1 MDNSNIKVNRP
12 LSPILVGGGGTGT
25 VSSRTLQENPYSLDI
40 DGNYDV
46 YCLDTNATKTI
57 NLYNIDGTNTGGVK
71 VFQPDENYS
80 TLFFGTGSVPDVP
93 INTGDFI
100 YTVLGMV
107 SSDSYVF
114 YNKDYVYYSLSIDDC
129 TIFTV
134 TNKNTNTK
142 AMYVVVYVA
151 ASMKAGKEYFL
162 DFCKNNNLT
171 ILSSDESG
179 VYEYTLSSLM
189 NITNNPVSYSYLLN
203 QQEESTFD
211 SDGLY
216 TEDNY
221 SRYTTIFLNEYIGQD
236 AIDNAIADK
245 RNFLGQMYDLM
256 QDDSNWGNFNAT
268 FGYTFEPK

>member
-1 MDNSNIKVNRP
+1 M
-12 LSPILVGGGGTGT
+12 
-25 VSSRTLQENPYSLDI
+25 
-40 DGNYDV
+40 
-46 YCLDTNATKTI
+46 KTI
-57 NLYNIDGTNTGGVK
+57 NLYNLDGNNTGGVK

-80 TLFFGTGSVPDVP
+80 TLFFGTGSAPGVPV
-93 INTGDFI
+93 NTGDFI

-107 SSDSYVF
+107 GSDSYVF
-114 YNKDYVYYSLSIDDC
+114 YNKDYVYYSLRIDDC

-142 AMYVVVYVA
+142 TMYVVVYVKG
-151 ASMKAGKEYFL
+151 SMKAGKEYFL

-171 ILSSDESG
+171 ILSSDENG

-203 QQEESTFD
+203 QQDESTFD

-221 SRYTTIFLNEYIGQD
+221 SSYTTIFLNEYIGQD
-236 AIDNAIADK
+236 AIDNAITDK

-256 QDDSNWGNFNAT
+256 QDESNWGNFNAT
-268 FGYTFEPK
+268 FGFTFEPK